1 MGDRID
7 SYKLIREQIIND
19 IERGVYQPGDTI
31 PKQMEFAGRYNV
43 SRGTVRKALDD
54 LIKRGVLVTTKGK
67 GTIVAPFDTGAKD
80 VYRPLS
86 FSKSK
91 RVDSN
96 KLRSKVIEIR
106 KITAEP
112 WLAKQLKISIGAPVI
127 YLRRVRILD
136 GRPENYQCSYFSC
149 ERIEGVELESLDL
162 EHGSLFE
169 YISRET
175 GLYAVMKSEE
185 IRAVFCPDFV
195 AEELQMHANDPVLL
209 IMRTVFGQDDMP
221 LEYCEDYECTNVKG
235 LLIVTRGSVDYEK
248 ISEGMDENSQE
259 TETDYQ

>member
-7 SYKLIREQIIND
+7 SYRIIREQIIND
-19 IERGVYQPGDTI
+19 IERGVYMPGDTI
-31 PKQMEFAGRYNV
+31 PRQMEIAEQYNV

-54 LIKRGVLVTTKGK
+54 LIKRGVLATTKGK
-67 GTIVAPFDTGAKD
+67 GTVVAQFDSGAKD

-91 RVDSN
+91 RVESS
-96 KLRSKVIEIR
+96 KLRSKVIAIQ
-106 KITAEP
+106 KIPAEP

-127 YLRRVRILD
+127 YLKRVRILD
-136 GRPENYQCSYFSC
+136 GIPENYQCSYFSC
-149 ERIEGVELESLDL
+149 SRIEGVDL
-162 EHGSLFE
+162 ENFDLEQGSLFE
-169 YISRET
+169 HISRET

-185 IRAVFCPDFV
+185 IRAVFCPDYV
-195 AEELQMHANDPVLL
+195 AEELQMHTNDPVLL
-209 IMRTVFGQDDMP
+209 IMRTVYGQDGLP

-248 ISEGMDENSQE
+248 VTEALNEDGQE